1 MDNNNMNNNSVKK
14 TNLNNVYK
22 SVDEKVLK
30 PAPGLLMLFLN
41 IFFIIVE
48 VIGFIVGAISMS
60 LGDIFSFIG
69 LVLIFAAIIFFIIS
83 CVLFGG
89 LKMVKPNEAMVLTLF
104 GKYYGTIKKPGFWL
118 VNPFATA
125 FNPGLQTV
133 TNANGQRITVGSK
146 TVSMKV
152 RTLDNQKQ
160 KVNDVLGN
168 PIIIGAVVI
177 WQVTDPTKAVFSV
190 ENYQSYLS
198 IQCDSTIRNIARLYP
213 YDDMDDSDGVEE
225 KTLRGSSQEIADR
238 MKDELQSRVEG
249 AGLQI
254 IEVRITH
261 LSYSEEIAAA
271 MLQRQQAVAIIA
283 ARKKIVEGA
292 VSMVE
297 MAIDQLNE
305 NNVVNL
311 DDERKAQMVSNLMVV
326 LCGNKEAQPIVNS
339 GSIY

>member
-1 MDNNNMNNNSVKK
+1 
-14 TNLNNVYK
+14 
-22 SVDEKVLK
+22 
-30 PAPGLLMLFLN
+30 
-41 IFFIIVE
+41 
-48 VIGFIVGAISMS
+48 
-60 LGDIFSFIG
+60 
-69 LVLIFAAIIFFIIS
+69 
-83 CVLFGG
+83 
-89 LKMVKPNEAMVLTLF
+89 MVKPNEAMVLTLF
-104 GKYYGTIKKPGFWL
+104 GKYHGTIKKPGFFL
-118 VNPFATA
+118 VNPFTTA
-125 FNPGLQTV
+125 FTPGQHTI
-133 TNANGQRITVGSK
+133 TNTNGQQVTIGSK
-146 TVSMKV
+146 TISMKV

-160 KVNDVLGN
+160 KVNDILGN

-177 WQVTDPTKAVFSV
+177 WKVKDPTQAVFAV
-190 ENYQSYLS
+190 ENYVNFLS

-213 YDDMDDSDGVEE
+213 YDDVDDNDGFDE
-225 KTLRGSSQEIADR
+225 KTLRGSSQEIANR
-238 MKDELQSRVEG
+238 MKDELQQRVSG
-249 AGLQI
+249 AGLEI

-297 MAIDQLNE
+297 MAIDQLNSDE
-305 NNVVNL
+305 VVNL

>member
-1 MDNNNMNNNSVKK
+1 MDNTK
-14 TNLNNVYK
+14 TTNINVQ
-22 SVDEKVLK
+22 EKELR
-30 PAPGLLMLFLN
+30 PASGIVMLFLN
-41 IFFIIVE
+41 IIAIILEVAFFFVGCGLAAAGSYLT
-48 VIGFIVGAISMS
+48 VIG
-60 LGDIFSFIG
+60 
-69 LVLIFAAIIFFIIS
+69 VLLLPICVIFFIIS
-83 CVLFGG
+83 CILFGG
-89 LKMVKPNEAMVLTLF
+89 LKTVKPNEAMVLTLF
-104 GKYYGTIKKPGFWL
+104 GKYHGTIKKSGFFL
-118 VNPFATA
+118 VNPFASA
-125 FNPGLQTV
+125 FNPGLTTV
-133 TNANGQRITVGSK
+133 TQPNGQRVIVGSK

-152 RTLDNQKQ
+152 RTLDNQRQ
-160 KVNDVLGN
+160 KVNDILGN
-168 PIIIGAVVI
+168 PIIIGAIVI
-177 WQVTDPTKAVFSV
+177 WKVVDPTKAVFAV
-190 ENYQSYLS
+190 ENYNAFLS

-213 YDDMDDSDGVEE
+213 YDDMDDKDGIDE

-238 MKDELQSRVEG
+238 MRDELQTRVAT
-249 AGLQI
+249 AGLEI

-297 MAIDQLNE
+297 MAIDQLGE
-305 NNVVNL
+305 NNIVNL

>member
-1 MDNNNMNNNSVKK
+1 MDNNNNIK
-14 TNLNNVYK
+14 NVYR

-30 PAPGLLMLFLN
+30 PAPGLLMLFVN
-41 IFFIIVE
+41 IFCMIVE
-48 VIGFIVGAISMS
+48 IIGGIAGIILVAMGEVFAL
-60 LGDIFSFIG
+60 LGILLIG
-69 LVLIFAAIIFFIIS
+69 LAIFFFVIS
-83 CVLFGG
+83 CILFNG

-104 GKYYGTIKKPGFWL
+104 GKYYGTIKKPGYWL

-133 TNANGQRITVGSK
+133 TNANGQRITVGAK

-177 WQVTDPTKAVFSV
+177 WQVTDPTKAVFAV

-225 KTLRGSSQEIADR
+225 KTLRGSSQEIANR
-238 MKDELQSRVEG
+238 MRDELQDRVEG

>member
-1 MDNNNMNNNSVKK
+1 MDNTK
-14 TNLNNVYK
+14 TTNINVQ
-22 SVDEKVLK
+22 EKELR
-30 PAPGLLMLFLN
+30 PASGIVMLFLN
-41 IFFIIVE
+41 IIAIILEVVFFFVGCGLTAAGSYLT
-48 VIGFIVGAISMS
+48 VIG
-60 LGDIFSFIG
+60 
-69 LVLIFAAIIFFIIS
+69 VLLLPICVIFFVIS
-83 CVLFGG
+83 CILFGG
-89 LKMVKPNEAMVLTLF
+89 LKTVKPNEAMVLTLF
-104 GKYYGTIKKPGFWL
+104 GKYHGTIKKSGFFL
-118 VNPFATA
+118 VNPFASA
-125 FNPGLQTV
+125 FNPGLTTV
-133 TNANGQRITVGSK
+133 TQPNGQRVTVGSK

-152 RTLDNQKQ
+152 RTLDNQRQ
-160 KVNDVLGN
+160 KVNDILGN
-168 PIIIGAVVI
+168 PIIIGAIVI
-177 WQVTDPTKAVFSV
+177 WKVVDPTKAVFAV
-190 ENYQSYLS
+190 ENYNAFLS

-213 YDDMDDSDGVEE
+213 YDDMDDKDGIDE

-238 MKDELQSRVEG
+238 MRDELQTRVAA
-249 AGLQI
+249 AGLEI

-297 MAIDQLNE
+297 MAIDQLSE
-305 NNVVNL
+305 NQIVNL